1 MKKEKSHSVFGAYMG
16 AVDEVHKKTKPKKNV
31 VDIDFMD
38 SIAGMMQSSTS
49 FLHEKNTADDTAHGT
64 ADDTAHSTRY
74 NRRHS
79 TRYSTRGSNKIK
91 GLEESTAHGTAHGT
105 AHDFIQQTTQHTEQ
119 QTTQHTEQQTT
130 QHTEQQTKL
139 ICSVNNPLS
148 LKPIELL
155 TQNQKKVLRSL
166 IDEKGIT
173 KLDRLASMSGVKYSG
188 VRVAL
193 DALSKRGFISRPK
206 KYIEGIFQG
215 IRYSINNDLCAQL
228 FKQHTEQQ
236 TTQHTEQQTTQHTEQ
251 QTTQHTAH
259 GTTVPY
265 NNNSFL
271 IYNIIT
277 PQILEHA
284 EMSFWKE
291 QGLTPEM
298 IQKNIEGSGISEEL
312 FVQYMKH
319 YAFKAERGDF
329 KDKEINSHFEYFI
342 GGLKRFS
349 GWTRPNGYISHEEA
363 EKQRLETFI
372 AAKRK
377 ELEELE
383 ALKLEAEFLCFYENY
398 IKTPD
403 SEEVKAI
410 MSQATSFDLDNLR
423 RKPDKKE
430 KWVRTIWNKA
440 RSMN

>member
-64 ADDTAHSTRY
+64 ADDTAHGTADDTAHSTRY

-79 TRYSTRGSNKIK
+79 TRYNRRGSNKNNN
-91 GLEESTAHGTAHGT
+91 LEENTAHGTAHGT
-105 AHDFIQQTTQHTEQ
+105 TDDFIQ

-236 TTQHTEQQTTQHTEQ
+236 TTQHTEQQTTQHT
-251 QTTQHTAH
+251 AH

-277 PQILEHA
+277 PQIFEHA

-363 EKQRLETFI
+363 EKKRLEAFI
-372 AAKRK
+372 AEKRK

-410 MSQATSFDLDNLR
+410 MNQATSFDLDNLR

-430 KWVRTIWNKA
+430 TWLRTIWNKS
-440 RSMN
+440 RNMN